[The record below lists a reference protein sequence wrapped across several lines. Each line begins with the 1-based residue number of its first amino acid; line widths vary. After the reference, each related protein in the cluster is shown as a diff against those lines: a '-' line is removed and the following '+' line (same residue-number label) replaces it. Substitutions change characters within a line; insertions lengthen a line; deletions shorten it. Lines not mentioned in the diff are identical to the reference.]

1 MAVPFAVGQLNVVV
15 QHTEPSDA
23 RGECPEHHRAGI
35 EPVRLHDVATG
46 ADIDKSCVGHARS
59 SCCGSQC
66 VSAISPQPVSVL
78 QSATPRFRCEP
89 EPTLK
94 IDEGMLA
101 RRYRPPI
108 A

>member
-1 MAVPFAVGQLNVVV
+1 MAVPFAVGQLTVGV
-15 QHTEPSDA
+15 QHNEPSDA
-23 RGECPEHHRAGI
+23 RRECPEHHRAG

-46 ADIDKSCVGHARS
+46 ADIDKSSVGHPRS

-66 VSAISPQPVSVL
+66 ASAVSPQPVWVL
-78 QSATPRFRCEP
+78 QFATPRFRCEP

-94 IDEGMLA
+94 IDDGTLA